1 MSTLDA
7 RAQALLDDFAKQP
20 GVKPGMVDDMRA
32 AMQTSPVLHE
42 ELAATLASDPS
53 AVRAIRLAPAGTN
66 AGGFYDATKGT
77 IHILDENFDRGA
89 RKDPERVDLITGV
102 MAHELGHA
110 QRRQAVA
117 DAGIKLDYEV
127 SEALR
132 EVQAPQLD
140 LTSPFARY
148 LGAMKGEEAQAE
160 MLGINAVS
168 SRVTAQLGP
177 NASEAE
183 VLGRIAA
190 TTSCVIEQP
199 NQTFGWADGLQV
211 NDQHQIIGRTPQNL
225 AETVDGFRN
234 TLAMAECFASHAHKS
249 LGAGGQSNYASYY
262 GTYVVGV
269 VQEAARDLRLDS
281 LPPIALDFKALG
293 IDAAQL
299 ESNRPHLAYGP
310 MVLVDTS
317 DGQQRAVA
325 LRGGPAQ
332 PEAPDNPRPTMAIRD
347 PALLETLQGHCAAL
361 GQEHGWSAE
370 HVNRASSALY
380 AQCQAESV
388 TRIGGVT
395 FGIKGSQA
403 EAGDNLW
410 AYGRQPNG
418 VDDRVYVGTREAMA
432 TPADES
438 LKRAHAIKQQQ
449 ALEQQ
454 QYHQQQQQTQQQA
467 GPSLTL

>member
-1 MSTLDA
+1 
-7 RAQALLDDFAKQP
+7 
-20 GVKPGMVDDMRA
+20 
-32 AMQTSPVLHE
+32 
-42 ELAATLASDPS
+42 
-53 AVRAIRLAPAGTN
+53 
-66 AGGFYDATKGT
+66 
-77 IHILDENFDRGA
+77 
-89 RKDPERVDLITGV
+89 
-102 MAHELGHA
+102 
-110 QRRQAVA
+110 
-117 DAGIKLDYEV
+117 
-127 SEALR
+127 
-132 EVQAPQLD
+132 
-140 LTSPFARY
+140 
-148 LGAMKGEEAQAE
+148 MKGEEAQAE

-234 TLAMAECFASHAHKS
+234 TLAMAKCFASHEHKS
-249 LGAGGQSNYASYY
+249 LGAGGQSDYASYY

-325 LRGGPAQ
+325 LRGGPVQ
-332 PEAPDNPRPTMAIRD
+332 PEAPDNPRPTMAVRA

-370 HVNRASSALY
+370 HVKRASSALY

-388 TRIGGVT
+388 TRIEGVT

-432 TPADES
+432 MPADES
-438 LKRAHAIKQQQ
+438 LKRAHAIEQQQ

-454 QYHQQQQQTQQQA
+454 QYHQQQQQAQQQA